1 MILDWRDERWNN
13 IYRHFVSVHSRRV
26 TRKEM
31 EKHLL
36 DEGIRVI
43 KDPGDGRWE
52 GVEIADDELLTM
64 LMLKFGSNNDTK

>member
-13 IYRHFVSVHSRRV
+13 IYRHFVSTHYGRV

>member
-13 IYRHFVSVHSRRV
+13 IYRHFVSTHYGRV

-43 KDPGDGRWE
+43 KDPSDGRWE
-52 GVEIADDELLTM
+52 SVEIADDELLTM
-64 LMLKFGSNNDTK
+64 LMLKFGSNHDTK

>member
-1 MILDWRDERWNN
+1 
-13 IYRHFVSVHSRRV
+13 
-26 TRKEM
+26 M

>member
-13 IYRHFVSVHSRRV
+13 IYRHFVSTHYGRV

-43 KDPGDGRWE
+43 KDPSDGRWE